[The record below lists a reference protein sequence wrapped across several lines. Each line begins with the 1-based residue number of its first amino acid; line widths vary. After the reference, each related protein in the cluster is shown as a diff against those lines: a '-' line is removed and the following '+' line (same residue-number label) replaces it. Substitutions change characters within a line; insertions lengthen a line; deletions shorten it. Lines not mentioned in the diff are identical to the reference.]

1 MRKPFYSIAI
11 VLTVAVATL
20 VPATATAQ
28 SNFTV
33 DPVQIYL
40 SPDQNTAILTFTNH
54 GDNELRLE
62 LNAFTWAH
70 DDEGRMDLQP
80 TDDVVFFPEL
90 VALES
95 GREQRVRIGLQTD
108 FGPVEK
114 AYRLMIAELPSGA
127 TVEGGEVQLRTTVSI
142 PVFLQ
147 QTASEEGEIDFT
159 AGVTGRTVTG
169 RIENTG
175 NIHIL
180 ADAVEFK
187 GYSADERVIFQE
199 NQPGWY
205 ILPGM
210 AHRFDYA
217 LTDAMCRSVVR
228 VDAIAI
234 GHGSLVSRTV
244 DVTAAC
250 R

>member
-1 MRKPFYSIAI
+1 MRR
-11 VLTVAVATL
+11 VLMTLAVAVVVTTCA
-20 VPATATAQ
+20 VPAWAQ

-40 SPDQNTAILTFTNH
+40 SPEQNTAILTFTNH
-54 GDNELRLE
+54 GNNELRLE
-62 LNAFTWAH
+62 LTAFTWVH
-70 DDEGRMDLQP
+70 DEEGAMDLQP

-95 GREQRVRIGLQTD
+95 GREQAVRIGLQTD
-108 FGPVEK
+108 FGSVEK
-114 AYRLMIAELPSGA
+114 AYRLMIAEMPSGA
-127 TVEGGEVQLRTTVSI
+127 AVEGGEVQLRTTVSI

-147 QTASEEGEIDFT
+147 QVGMEETTVDFT
-159 AGVTGRTVTG
+159 AMVQGRIVSG

-175 NIHIL
+175 NVHIL
-180 ADAVEFK
+180 ADSVQFK
-187 GYSADERVIFQE
+187 AFDAEDRVLFQE

-205 ILPGM
+205 VLPGM
-210 AHRFDYA
+210 AHRFDYE
-217 LTDAMCRSVVR
+217 LTDSMCRSAVR

-234 GHGSLVSRTV
+234 GHGQMVSRSV
-244 DVTAAC
+244 DVRAAC

>member
-1 MRKPFYSIAI
+1 MRKLTPI
-11 VLTVAVATL
+11 VLLVVVAAAAL
-20 VPATATAQ
+20 LIPAAASAQ

-40 SPDQNTAILTFTNH
+40 SPDRSTAILTFTNH

-62 LNAFTWAH
+62 LNTFTWTH
-70 DDEGRMDLQP
+70 DEEGRMDLQP
-80 TDDVVFFPEL
+80 TEDVVLFPEL
-90 VALES
+90 VALEP

-108 FGPVEK
+108 FAPVEK

-127 TVEGGEVQLRTTVSI
+127 AVEGGEVQLRTTVSI

-147 QTASEEGEIDFT
+147 QTSTEEGAIDFT
-159 AGVTGRTVTG
+159 ASVSGRTVNG
-169 RIENTG
+169 RIENIG

-187 GYSADERVIFQE
+187 GFDADDRVVFQE

-205 ILPGM
+205 ILPGL

-217 LTDAMCRSVVR
+217 LSDAACRSVVR

-234 GHGSLVSRTV
+234 GHGQLVSRSV